1 MVSNNNSTRAPLGAQ
16 VVVAGEMA
24 RAPQRA
30 CTNSMCIST
39 YIARCKST
47 SRCLSTRRGAWAD
60 QAGVHILT
68 EVHILT
74 LKNWPPPN
82 FELALEWTDVQKSQK
97 WRRGSFFVFFF
108 WAGGGGTSNFFAF
121 ERGNWVWGLVSNGT
135 GDWYDRDSSKLS
147 SLWSLLNN
155 TAIILITHDLP
166 ANEEQEEY
174 MVQALWICGPDIA
187 LLHYLTFIPGV
198 LLWVHQHHPP
208 PPPAPC
214 HHDCGGDHMWGIPG
228 FYFWGPRR
236 GGATSRR
243 QLYRIISAPSP
254 LFILASVILSSW
266 SSFKTL
272 FWPTVYR
279 HTSTISFRTRQKKYY
294 TQTEGGRES
303 PCKILSTWFFTLMW
317 GHNVYYT

>member
-1 MVSNNNSTRAPLGAQ
+1 M
-16 VVVAGEMA
+16 
-24 RAPQRA
+24 
-30 CTNSMCIST
+30 
-39 YIARCKST
+39 
-47 SRCLSTRRGAWAD
+47 
-60 QAGVHILT
+60 HILT

-108 WAGGGGTSNFFAF
+108 WAGGGGTCNFFAF
-121 ERGNWVWGLVSNGT
+121 ERGNWVWGLVSY

-254 LFILASVILSSW
+254 LFILASGILSSW

-272 FWPTVYR
+272 FWPTVY
-279 HTSTISFRTRQKKYY
+279 HHMSIISFRTSQKKVLHPNR
-294 TQTEGGRES
+294 REERE
-303 PCKILSTWFFTLMW
+303 PLQNPKHLVFHINVRPQCVLHIV
-317 GHNVYYT
+317 GHLGKLAEAHPTTHPPIQATRSFSRSSHRRRAAYLRA